1 MVNEFDQIE
10 VMLNT
15 KTKLFNVPDKPK
27 KTKKETSNDLAHDQA
42 AGAEKQTKNIGKNTL
57 PQKKLKKSMSKS
69 PRRKK

>member
-27 KTKKETSNDLAHDQA
+27 KAKKETINDLGDD
-42 AGAEKQTKNIGKNTL
+42 
-57 PQKKLKKSMSKS
+57 
-69 PRRKK
+69 